1 MDVRKLRA
9 KMVEKSVSVDHLAKS
24 IGINRASLYRKLNN
38 AEKITI
44 GEARRISDALELT
57 CDEATLIFLQ

>member
-9 KMVEKSVSVDHLAKS
+9 KMVEKSISVDRLAS
-24 IGINRASLYRKLNN
+24 EIGINRASLYRKLNN

-44 GEARRISDALELT
+44 GEARRIASALELT

>member
-1 MDVRKLRA
+1 
-9 KMVEKSVSVDHLAKS
+9 MVEKSISVDRLANE

-44 GEARRISDALELT
+44 GEARRIASALELT